1 MSLQDKGI
9 HVPIPFWFG
18 TRTTLYHHAN
28 MRYSVARKLYKTG
41 FRDLDTQ
48 DQEGTTPLVN
58 VLAGSA
64 PQYRLILWYLG
75 RGADHDLRKN
85 QVTSG
90 PHLFSHSHAFALAAI
105 IWNEASWSQASIM
118 GIFQH
123 LSEVC
128 GAEIPD
134 QCSCWCSSSGCLP
147 AGIVLRHTC
156 NMEDEQRRRR
166 WLFHLHR

>member
-1 MSLQDKGI
+1 
-9 HVPIPFWFG
+9 
-18 TRTTLYHHAN
+18 
-28 MRYSVARKLYKTG
+28 
-41 FRDLDTQ
+41 
-48 DQEGTTPLVN
+48 
-58 VLAGSA
+58 
-64 PQYRLILWYLG
+64 
-75 RGADHDLRKN
+75 
-85 QVTSG
+85 
-90 PHLFSHSHAFALAAI
+90 
-105 IWNEASWSQASIM
+105 M

-166 WLFHLHR
+166 WLFHLPRYSTGGLSLSDSYFTAISRLSVFDRLGMAHTCCGMNVCVSEYGYSKPYYSSASAEQRRELQDEDSEFMIVLDTYVQLYQRLLHEHAGQISATRLTQ